1 MNTARRR
8 RAHPRSSVERRAAAP
23 VPKAA
28 PKAKP
33 APAKLRAV
41 SRQPSTSIARAVGAS
56 RAQLVATA
64 TIARRTLL
72 AGGLEPAR
80 RLFAGLVVL
89 DPTDAHFALGLA
101 LANDRLGRHAD
112 AHRWYHRAAQLDPTD
127 GHADVDR
134 AELCL
139 ANDDVATAKK
149 LLARGFDRARRRGDE
164 ALAKKARAMLTALN
178 AR

>member
-8 RAHPRSSVERRAAAP
+8 RAHPRSSVERPAP
-23 VPKAA
+23 APKAA
-28 PKAKP
+28 N

-41 SRQPSTSIARAVGAS
+41 SREPSASIKRAVGAS
-56 RAQLVATA
+56 RAELVATA

-112 AHRWYHRAAQLDPTD
+112 AHRWYHRAAQLDPKD
-127 GHADVDR
+127 GHADVNR

-139 ANDDVATAKK
+139 SNQDAATAKK
-149 LLARGFDRARRRGDE
+149 LLARGFDRARCRGDE